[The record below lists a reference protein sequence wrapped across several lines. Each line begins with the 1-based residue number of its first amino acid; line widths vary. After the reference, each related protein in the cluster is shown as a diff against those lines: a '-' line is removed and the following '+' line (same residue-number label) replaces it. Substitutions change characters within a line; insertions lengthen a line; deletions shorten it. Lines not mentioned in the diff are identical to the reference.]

1 MRVVDPRF
9 RIVARTVIVLWL
21 AFLAVAVLCSVF
33 RAPTIV
39 VEAAWIVA
47 IGSWFVLFEIYL
59 LAGLLLE
66 QGIASNSA
74 SLLAVTWVP
83 WMLVSGSLVLVAGVL
98 DVVVP
103 VSAAPAAV
111 RIAGAFAAVWGALA
125 LSTSVVALRKKR
137 RNRVGTRA

>member
-21 AFLAVAVLCSVF
+21 AFLAVAVLFSVF

-39 VEAAWIVA
+39 VELAWIVA
-47 IGSWFVLFEIYL
+47 IGSWFVLFQTYL

-66 QGIASNSA
+66 HGIAPNSA
-74 SLLAVTWVP
+74 SWLAVAWAP
-83 WMLVSGSLVLVAGVL
+83 WMLVSGSLLLVVGVL
-98 DVVVP
+98 DVVGP
-103 VSAAPAAV
+103 VREAPAGV

-125 LSTSVVALRKKR
+125 LSTSVVALLKKR